1 MVGAGQV
8 DGGGWGRSG
17 GGGAG
22 PMVGAGRAHGSGV
35 GRVGRSPALC
45 LKAQVLSSL
54 LEAGG
59 REAQEWDCIT
69 QSPVG
74 PRVILGLPLGYS
86 HFENFCPP

>member
-1 MVGAGQV
+1 
-8 DGGGWGRSG
+8 
-17 GGGAG
+17 
-22 PMVGAGRAHGSGV
+22 MVGAGRAHGSGV

-59 REAQEWDCIT
+59 REAQEWDCVT

-86 HFENFCPP
+86 HFENFCPS